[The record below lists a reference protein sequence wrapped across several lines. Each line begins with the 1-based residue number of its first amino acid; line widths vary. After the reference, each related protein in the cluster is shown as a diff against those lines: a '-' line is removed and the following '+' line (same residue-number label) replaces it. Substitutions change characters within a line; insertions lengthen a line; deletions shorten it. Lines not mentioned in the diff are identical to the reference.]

1 MIRQI
6 NQVPDASG
14 AGYYN
19 PCSGALSIIMPSE
32 AINLVQNP
40 SFELY
45 KSPYTNGV
53 AFVGWTAARRVGGS
67 TTTVSD
73 ISAYITA
80 GNPVWSGAN
89 AFYTANTGTTGDFVS
104 LTYFPITVASGQ
116 HYAFSFY
123 IYGASGSNRRSYT
136 ARVLNGGVVLGQK
149 AFPLIEGQW
158 QRVEVVFLS
167 GVNSNQVGLVIEKS
181 SIAGSWAGGNAYID
195 AVQFEQV
202 AAPDT
207 DIGIGVSS
215 MHATTYFDGDTEGTI
230 DDSTGVYEYAW
241 EGTPHRSRS
250 VRYATTASGGRI
262 YNLQDEFGLE
272 IIGIAEAGINQPQ
285 VQAITYGSQDGG
297 SLQDI
302 INPVRTITFIG
313 QLAGATKTELARK
326 VQRLQ
331 ALLSRDLYVNRQDR
345 TFIFQHYDDREALGV
360 PMTFRGA
367 FAGGLNVFMADALT
381 VNVDIA
387 VQMHDPYFYGHDEA
401 LRMPADVVSNNR
413 IYRVSQL
420 DSATKTRLLEDV
432 ATGLNGAVRAIAQ
445 APDGRVW
452 IGGDFTQ
459 SLTGQILRY
468 ICIWNPATNTF
479 SSVPGAVLNDIVTAI
494 KFDINGLAWIGG
506 AFTTVGIGDRL
517 TTHNG
522 AGYSSTGNFN
532 SNVAGIE
539 IVPIGGGDYEV
550 FAVGGFTTAPSGAA
564 NRIARYDSI
573 GGWSSYAGTGF
584 NQPALAT
591 AYNPLNDTLYVG
603 GNFTTT
609 NGITTGRVVALGRAS
624 GSVTALDAGIT
635 LNSIVRSVYVDADGT
650 VVAAG
655 DFYSASIK
663 YLAYYTGTSWAQ
675 FPGFTHSTTFGPF
688 SNFNNTIIGYKGGIL
703 AGGFPVITTSS
714 QDTFL
719 PSLSYWNGTTLGGSA
734 WVPIA
739 STSIGVYVGYVL
751 PDGTLITATVSSA
764 STGQIVH
771 TQNSSTIQT
780 YPTIRMVFGGVNVQ
794 VGAIVNVRDDKLMLF
809 TDRNINTGPTLFDL
823 DFLSR
828 DLIVI
833 KPKAGTI
840 QSAQFGNLIRVLSLA
855 GVFADFTLRPGS
867 VSMAMIVNSLTSAD
881 QVDVYWRQAF
891 QSIFDGVNK
900 Q

>member
-32 AINLVQNP
+32 AINQVQNP

-45 KSPYTNGV
+45 KTPYTNDV
-53 AFVGWTAARRVGGS
+53 PFSGWTVARRVGGS

-89 AFYTANTGTTGDFVS
+89 ALYTANPGTTGDFVS
-104 LTYFPITVASGQ
+104 LTYSPITLTQ
-116 HYAFSFY
+116 THYFALSFY
-123 IYGASGSNRRSYT
+123 IYGASGSSGRAYT
-136 ARVLNGGVVLGQK
+136 TRVLIGATVVAQK
-149 AFPLIEGQW
+149 TFTLIEGQW
-158 QRVEVVFLS
+158 QRVELVFLS
-167 GVNSNQVGLVIEKS
+167 GSASSTATFVIEKS
-181 SIAGSWAGGNAYID
+181 SISGSWAGGNAYID
-195 AVQFEQV
+195 SVQFEQV

-302 INPVRTITFIG
+302 INPVRTVTLIG

-367 FAGGLNVFMADALT
+367 FAGGLNVFMTDALT

-401 LRMPADVVSNNR
+401 LRTGPVSTSSR
-413 IYRVSQL
+413 SIYRVSQFNT
-420 DSATKTRLLEDV
+420 SAKTTMLENV
-432 ATGLNGAVRAIAQ
+432 ATGLNGNVRTIAE

-459 SLTGQILRY
+459 SLTGQSLPY
-468 ICIWNPATNTF
+468 ICIWNPATNAFTA
-479 SSVPGAVLNDIVTAI
+479 VPGTSLNGAVNVIR
-494 KFDINGLAWIGG
+494 FDKNGLAWIGG
-506 AFTTVGIGDRL
+506 DFLFAGGNYL

-522 AGYSSTGNFN
+522 ATYLSTGNFN
-532 SNVAGIE
+532 NVIHDIQIVNSGSGFDVIVGGLFTTIPGGFAALRLAIWESALGFWNGFSAGANGAVHA
-539 IVPIGGGDYEV
+539 IVYDADQEV
-550 FAVGGFTTAPSGAA
+550 F
-564 NRIARYDSI
+564 
-573 GGWSSYAGTGF
+573 
-584 NQPALAT
+584 
-591 AYNPLNDTLYVG
+591 YVG
-603 GNFTTT
+603 GNFTSI
-609 NGITTGRVVALGRAS
+609 GITTGRVAQLNRTGGTTTSIGATFNARVRALH
-624 GSVTALDAGIT
+624 I
-635 LNSIVRSVYVDADGT
+635 DADGT
-650 VVAAG
+650 LIIG
-655 DFYSASIK
+655 GEFTSPFT
-663 YLAYYTGTSWAQ
+663 YLAYYRNGTFSQ
-675 FPGFTHSTTFGPF
+675 FPGFAQGLGLSGLFPREHSIF
-688 SNFNNTIIGYKGGIL
+688 GYKGGIFVGAPKYIVL
-703 AGGFPVITTSS
+703 PNAVVNTN
-714 QDTFL
+714 L
-719 PSLSYWNGTTLGGSA
+719 PSMSYWNGSALGGSS
-734 WVPIA
+734 WIPIA
-739 STSIGVYVGYVL
+739 SSTYNQYCGAKLS
-751 PDGTLITATVSSA
+751 DGTLIVGVSVGSSSDSSNTVA
-764 STGQIVH
+764 HTGSQ
-771 TQNSSTIQT
+771 STIQS
-780 YPTIRMVFGGVNVQ
+780 YPTIRAVLSGDPVQ
-794 VGAIVNVRDDKLMLF
+794 LSAIINVRDDKVMVF
-809 TDRNINTGPTLFDL
+809 QDKTQANTSTTMDADFVSNDL
-823 DFLSR
+823 V
-828 DLIVI
+828 IV
-833 KPKAGTI
+833 KPKYGTI
-840 QSAQFGNLIRVLSLA
+840 QSAFLGNLIRVLDL
-855 GVFADFTLRPGS
+855 GGTFGDFTVRPGV
-867 VSMAMIVNSLTSAD
+867 VSMTVVINSAASSS
-881 QVDVYWRQAF
+881 QVDVYWKQTF